1 MYIRK
6 ENRKN
11 VIQTPTF
18 LSHITTRSEPKKLLK
33 GLPPP
38 KKQKLLQSPP
48 PSDYPLEPARLP
60 PPEACSATSTSPL
73 LSPRNK
79 FVYGKECVICYKY
92 EFKYGKKGVLYREI
106 PRNLTLPVAA
116 VIKNSAKLKL
126 QYKPLYND
134 ITNKELNV

>member
-6 ENRKN
+6 ENCKN

-18 LSHITTRSEPKKLLK
+18 LSHITTRSERKKLLK
-33 GLPPP
+33 GLLPP

-60 PPEACSATSTSPL
+60 PPEARSATSTSPL

-79 FVYGKECVICYKY
+79 ITGQIHKCV
-92 EFKYGKKGVLYREI
+92 F
-106 PRNLTLPVAA
+106 
-116 VIKNSAKLKL
+116 
-126 QYKPLYND
+126 
-134 ITNKELNV
+134 ELNQVLSVNNDLIIYMNYLRR